1 MGHHDQTHRNN
12 GIIIMANHL
21 NRRTSIG
28 YRMLGKATEL
38 NLFFVYTEFLNDL
51 QFFDVDFNDTR
62 LRRIGKLG
70 VAFTSPEKFSILGI
84 SFGGAGVEVS
94 VGDRYVGI
102 GFTTGF
108 PF

>member
-1 MGHHDQTHRNN
+1 
-12 GIIIMANHL
+12 MANHL